1 MCRRVLALCSD
12 DCCDLHLARI
22 LNYPSFLPRPCLP
35 APASCTGVK
44 VAPHFDSPFLAT
56 SLSNFWAHRWDL
68 VAGNQLRNCVY
79 APIVEG
85 VLTATERCLLAGHTH
100 LLFLLGAA
108 WLLVLQHSAMQ
119 CAVCAELR
127 AQVHACGVTFAHTAL
142 VLSPLCPSAGQFVHS
157 EPSPRRRSA
166 RLSAATA
173 TAPAAARQRRQR
185 RLLGM
190 AACFLVSGLM
200 HEVQMWCAVCAVL
213 CLLCLLMLCCA
224 CFDSPCYAVDC
235 C

>member
-1 MCRRVLALCSD
+1 MCGGLSCATSWTACVHHDHVGADCLPGSPLCRPAHCSTSPPLQLWASIPSSVSQWTDRQRPSAPCWVGGAMGRSLCVAGPCRALAPPGMCRRVLALCSD

-100 LLFLLGAA
+100 LLFCWVPPGCWGCSTA
-108 WLLVLQHSAMQ
+108 Q
-119 CAVCAELR
+119 C
-127 AQVHACGVTFAHTAL
+127 
-142 VLSPLCPSAGQFVHS
+142 
-157 EPSPRRRSA
+157 SA
-166 RLSAATA
+166 RCVLN
-173 TAPAAARQRRQR
+173 
-185 RLLGM
+185 
-190 AACFLVSGLM
+190 CGLRCM
-200 HEVQMWCAVCAVL
+200 HVV
-213 CLLCLLMLCCA
+213 
-224 CFDSPCYAVDC
+224 
-235 C
+235 